1 MKTSPSSCTENR
13 AKQHA
18 WQTSCFHVCDHIK
31 NLCTG
36 ILTAK
41 LKFKLLVDVHIIMAT
56 KPEFLPNF
64 WSLKMKC
71 YGSQFWCLLKYYM
84 YTCVKPAVFS
94 VKGKGQIGPFVVFLG
109 AFPDCNDSHYGTLWQ
124 KHCYWGSGLPMPC
137 IPCHFNQDSTEF
149 ETKK

>member
-1 MKTSPSSCTENR
+1 MVKQNQVTDLWQLGQMYSKTHFILFHGISYVKNNYKSHCHQNTTSYETYSVLTGLLCRLKMKTSLSSCTENR

-71 YGSQFWCLLKYYM
+71 YGSQF
-84 YTCVKPAVFS
+84 
-94 VKGKGQIGPFVVFLG
+94 
-109 AFPDCNDSHYGTLWQ
+109 
-124 KHCYWGSGLPMPC
+124 
-137 IPCHFNQDSTEF
+137 
-149 ETKK
+149 